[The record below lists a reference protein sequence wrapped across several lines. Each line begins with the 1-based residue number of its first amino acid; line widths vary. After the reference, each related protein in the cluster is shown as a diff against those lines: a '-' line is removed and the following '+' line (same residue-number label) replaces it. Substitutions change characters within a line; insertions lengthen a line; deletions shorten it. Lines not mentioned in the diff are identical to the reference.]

1 MKTCEYSPALIRRLP
16 AYFRTLIDFYG
27 KDKARISSE
36 ELASALGITPS
47 QVRADINAI
56 GCQGQRSYGYG
67 IPTLYKAIGEIL
79 QLSDKF
85 SAIIIGETNIGRAI
99 AETPVFTKRGVKLLG
114 VFSDMGE
121 EKKSTD
127 VLSFDVL
134 DTFFRELRPNI
145 VIIAGKSE
153 NAAFIAEK
161 IETLTAEAENGSA
174 TTEIWNFTD
183 VSLQSAKLKIKNF
196 HLSDHLMM
204 LCLEAGKV

>member
-1 MKTCEYSPALIRRLP
+1 MKTHNEYSPALIRRLP

-27 KDKARISSE
+27 KDKSRISSE

-79 QLSDKF
+79 QLSDKY
-85 SAIIIGETNIGRAI
+85 SAIIIGESNIAKAI

-114 VFSDMGE
+114 VFTDIGE
-121 EKKSTD
+121 EKKSEETF
-127 VLSFDVL
+127 SFDAL
-134 DTFFRELRPNI
+134 DTFFRELHPNI

-153 NAAFIAEK
+153 NAVLAAEK
-161 IETLTAEAENGSA
+161 IEALVAESAENSVS
-174 TTEIWNFTD
+174 TEIWNFTD
-183 VSLQSAKLKIKNF
+183 VSLQSSKIKIKNF

-204 LCLEAGKV
+204 LCIEAGR

>member
-27 KDKARISSE
+27 KDKSRISSE

-67 IPTLYKAIGEIL
+67 IPALYKAIGEIL

-85 SAIIIGETNIGRAI
+85 SAIIIGESNMARAI

-114 VFSDMGE
+114 VFSDAGE
-121 EKKSTD
+121 EKKSADT
-127 VLSFDVL
+127 LSFDAL
-134 DTFFRELRPNI
+134 EPFFRELRPNI

-153 NAAFIAEK
+153 NAAFIADR
-161 IETLTAEAENGSA
+161 IEFLSAESANGSA
-174 TTEIWNFTD
+174 PTEIWNFTD
-183 VSLQSAKLKIKNF
+183 VSLQSARFKIKNF

-204 LCLEAGKV
+204 LCLEAGK

>member
-1 MKTCEYSPALIRRLP
+1 MKLSPALIRRLP

-27 KDKARISSE
+27 KDKSRISSE

-85 SAIIIGETNIGRAI
+85 SAIIIGESNIGKAI

-114 VFSDMGE
+114 VFSDINE
-121 EKKSTD
+121 EKKSEET
-127 VLSFDVL
+127 LSFEIMEV
-134 DTFFRELRPNI
+134 FFSEIRPNI
-145 VIIAGKSE
+145 VILAGKSE
-153 NAAFIAEK
+153 NAAFVAEK
-161 IETLTAEAENGSA
+161 IESLVSEAENGSIA
-174 TTEIWNFTD
+174 TEIWNFTD
-183 VSLQSAKLKIKNF
+183 VSLQSTRLKIKNF

>member
-1 MKTCEYSPALIRRLP
+1 MKLSPALIRRLP

-27 KDKARISSE
+27 KDKSRISSE

-85 SAIIIGETNIGRAI
+85 SAIIIGESNIGKAI

-114 VFSDMGE
+114 VFSDINE
-121 EKKSTD
+121 EKKSEET
-127 VLSFDVL
+127 LSYEIMEV
-134 DTFFRELRPNI
+134 FFSEIRPNI
-145 VIIAGKSE
+145 VILAGKSE
-153 NAAFIAEK
+153 NAAFVAEK
-161 IETLTAEAENGSA
+161 IESLVSEAENGLIA
-174 TTEIWNFTD
+174 TEIWNFTD
-183 VSLQSAKLKIKNF
+183 VSLQSTRLKIKNF